1 LPGSLTIERAGTH
14 LYSIGLSQY
23 KPPNATTRPLMYSP
37 IAVTVGLLVLLI
49 KQIVLILLPEQ
60 SLEFY
65 AMVGDVPYFSGL
77 RLQNSAVMLC
87 GLTIALSSQLLT
99 YYNHRND
106 IKPTFLTVFSMLSE
120 FMLTLLFIIH
130 YSAILCDQAQVAY
143 KVLVFIERLGQNRV
157 GFYCWRVFL
166 ITRFRGYEIISR

>member
-1 LPGSLTIERAGTH
+1 
-14 LYSIGLSQY
+14 
-23 KPPNATTRPLMYSP
+23 MYSP

-60 SLEFY
+60 SPEFY

-77 RLQNSAVMLC
+77 RLQNSVAMLC

-106 IKPTFLTVFSMLSE
+106 IKPTFLTV
-120 FMLTLLFIIH
+120 
-130 YSAILCDQAQVAY
+130 
-143 KVLVFIERLGQNRV
+143 LVFIERLGQKRV

-166 ITRFRGYEIISR
+166 ITRFRGYEV

>member
-1 LPGSLTIERAGTH
+1 MAHQASLQE
-14 LYSIGLSQY
+14 S
-23 KPPNATTRPLMYSP
+23 
-37 IAVTVGLLVLLI
+37 LL
-49 KQIVLILLPEQ
+49 QIVLILLPEQ

-65 AMVGDVPYFSGL
+65 AMVGDVPYFSGI
-77 RLQNSAVMLC
+77 RLQNSVAMLC

-130 YSAILCDQAQVAY
+130 YSAILCHQAQ
-143 KVLVFIERLGQNRV
+143 VLVFIERMGQNRV

-166 ITRFRGYEIISR
+166 ITRFRGYENSDPDTLVADITSEMIME